1 MMLPGGT
8 GDTPFQRFLVKASVY
23 RDIARSGRP
32 LRPGMEGYLIAMSN
46 GPHEG
51 GCVTR
56 LFDDAFARIKL

>member
-1 MMLPGGT
+1 
-8 GDTPFQRFLVKASVY
+8 
-23 RDIARSGRP
+23 
-32 LRPGMEGYLIAMSN
+32 MEGYLIAMSN